1 MAFLRHDFS
10 CFFSFLQNSARRSAA
25 YPLRG
30 YCYFSKFLWPFHR
43 LPPMHTEDVLSEL
56 PVLFLSKR
64 YSPPS
69 PKPCR
74 LFLSNFPLYRFLSMV
89 IIFVLNSWF
98 SDRNHDSGPAEIRIS
113 EHFVF
118 FPALAGLK
126 MLICWRGAWFSGHR
140 GKYSISYVQARRY
153 TALPP
158 ALRNRSPEVKSPFHS
173 ILFSRGLTV
182 CGVSYLI

>member
-30 YCYFSKFLWPFHR
+30 YCYFSRFLWLFHR
-43 LPPMHTEDVLSEL
+43 LPPMHTEGVRSEL
-56 PVLFLSKR
+56 PGLFLSRR
-64 YSPPS
+64 YWPPS
-69 PKPCR
+69 PKPYW

-89 IIFVLNSWF
+89 IIFVLNSGF
-98 SDRNHDSGPAEIRIS
+98 SDRKHIHDSGPAHNHDSGPAEIRIS

-126 MLICWRGAWFSGHR
+126 MLICWRGA
-140 GKYSISYVQARRY
+140 
-153 TALPP
+153 
-158 ALRNRSPEVKSPFHS
+158 
-173 ILFSRGLTV
+173 
-182 CGVSYLI
+182 